1 MVPGFSLPNLL
12 HCWMSPIEH
21 KELKRL
27 VQEFENK
34 GFIKKSLSFC
44 AIPALFMPKKI
55 GVGGYTLIAGQ
66 WIRS

>member
-1 MVPGFSLPNLL
+1 
-12 HCWMSPIEH
+12 MSPIER
-21 KELKRL
+21 KQLQWL
-27 VQEFENK
+27 VQEFGNK

-44 AIPALFMPKKI
+44 AVPALLMPKKI

>member
-1 MVPGFSLPNLL
+1 
-12 HCWMSPIEH
+12 MSPIEH

-44 AIPALFMPKKI
+44 AKPALFMPKKI

-66 WIRS
+66 